1 MLVSIINI
9 ADCFLVNTNGC
20 DVSFTVQNIFRGSF
34 LDYLKK
40 NIERC
45 TILLY
50 ILSVFLNY
58 VIVSQCLK
66 AYSVKHILFFSFFTS
81 FFWKF
86 IINQIGVVNFG
97 FFFTWNFG
105 RSKVQVKKFNVIG
118 CTIGLWNC
126 YVRGKMEW
134 YLNKPTA
141 HDLFLCSVLHRYFLM
156 NHQWMI

>member
-1 MLVSIINI
+1 MPVYPDHMLVSIINI

-20 DVSFTVQNIFRGSF
+20 DVSYTVQNIFRGSF
-34 LDYLKK
+34 LDFLKK

-50 ILSVFLNY
+50 ILYVFLNY

-81 FFWKF
+81 FFLKF

-97 FFFTWNFG
+97 FFSHEILG
-105 RSKVQVKKFNVIG
+105 DQKYKSKNSMSLAVQ
-118 CTIGLWNC
+118 
-126 YVRGKMEW
+126 
-134 YLNKPTA
+134 
-141 HDLFLCSVLHRYFLM
+141 
-156 NHQWMI
+156 